1 MAEDYPYAGP
11 ANVLKVLPERK
22 PEGHKGSYGRLL
34 VVGGGSQYAGA
45 PALVALAALRSG
57 VDLATV
63 AAPAET
69 AQVINS
75 FSPDIIAF
83 KLDGKDFSTAAF
95 PGLSDHLKRATAVVV
110 GPGLGTSSE
119 AKDGALEL
127 ARVLA
132 QNHPKLPVMFD
143 ADGLK
148 LVASDRRLLRNPNW
162 LVTPHAGEFRL
173 LSDGDLPTEAEARV
187 EEVKNTAKSIGCTIL
202 LKSNVD
208 IIASPKG
215 DCALNRTG
223 NPGMTVGGT
232 GDVLAGIAGAFLA
245 QGTKPFEAAVA
256 GAFLCGRAGDLCREE
271 KGYEFLASDV
281 IEKLPAALSEVRSGS
296 NG

>member
-1 MAEDYPYAGP
+1 M
-11 ANVLKVLPERK
+11 KVLPERE
-22 PEGHKGSYGRLL
+22 PEAHKGDYGRLL

-69 AQVINS
+69 ARIINS
-75 FSPDIIAF
+75 FSPDLITV
-83 KLDGKDFSTAAF
+83 KLDGKDFSTSAF
-95 PGLSDHLKRATAVVV
+95 PDLSEHLKRSTAVVA

-148 LVASDRRLLRNPNW
+148 LVASNRKLLRNPNW
-162 LVTPHAGEFRL
+162 VVTPHAGEFRL
-173 LSDGDLPTEAEARV
+173 
-187 EEVKNTAKSIGCTIL
+187 
-202 LKSNVD
+202 
-208 IIASPKG
+208 
-215 DCALNRTG
+215 
-223 NPGMTVGGT
+223 
-232 GDVLAGIAGAFLA
+232 
-245 QGTKPFEAAVA
+245 
-256 GAFLCGRAGDLCREE
+256 
-271 KGYEFLASDV
+271 
-281 IEKLPAALSEVRSGS
+281 
-296 NG
+296 